1 MTTADRIRQN
11 LARLGAALPE
21 GAKAT
26 PPAGEM
32 GMPPPNMP
40 APAAAPPKP
49 AKPKP
54 PPVMTEPDDGE
65 EGDDEA
71 TKSFYDGCKGN
82 TCGQCVP
89 CITKQT
95 SEAGKAAGGAATAEV
110 GAEVLAKL
118 IGGAVRAEIA
128 KADARRAT
136 ADEARFKSIESTL
149 EVMSLGIN
157 GALEVGLKSAEAMGH
172 IASQP
177 AATAPR
183 PGVAAGAQNPGAA
196 RSGATTG
203 NQTNGGVFPLTEPEV
218 LKAVHAGM
226 IDGSVMQAWW
236 NAGHPF
242 GAGEEGIN
250 VPLPPG
256 VAKNFIEAVKAL
268 P

>member
-11 LARLGAALPE
+11 LARLRAALPE
-21 GAKAT
+21 GAKA

-40 APAAAPPKP
+40 APAASPAKP

-54 PPVMTEPDDGE
+54 PPVMTEPEGDE

-71 TKSFYDGCKGN
+71 TKSFYAGCKGN

-95 SEAGKAAGGAATAEV
+95 SEAGKAAGAAATAEV

-128 KADARRAT
+128 KVEARRFA
-136 ADEARFKSIESTL
+136 ADEQRFKSIESTL

-177 AATAPR
+177 VATAPR
-183 PGVAAGAQNPGAA
+183 PGVAAGAQNPGAT

-203 NQTNGGVFPLTEPEV
+203 NQTGGGAFPLSEAEV
-218 LKAVHAGM
+218 FKAVHAGLL
-226 IDGSVMQAWW
+226 DSTAMQAWW
-236 NAGHPF
+236 NAGHPA
-242 GAGEEGIN
+242 GAGDEGIN

-256 VAKNFIEAVKAL
+256 VPANFIEAVKAL